1 MVFSL
6 PPLILPPFKH
16 VHRLIPSHFPPI
28 HLFESVAKPEDFAL
42 IYEIEAI
49 TNDRLRDEV
58 GILTRIPEAERICG
72 PGSTPI
78 MAAFTHLGRPSR
90 FTDGSYGVYYAAN
103 NTETAIVETLYHR
116 ERFLS
121 ATKEPDTEITMR
133 EYINQVVLPLDDLRA
148 PEFKPLHHPDD
159 YALSQEYGRQR
170 HAENSNGLLYHSV
183 RKPGGFCIA
192 AFKPKTIT
200 IPMQGAHF
208 RYVWSGHE
216 QRIVDVL
223 MVSRSKYPR
232 ANSKHSDDVF

>member
-1 MVFSL
+1 MPLKQPSL
-6 PPLILPPFKH
+6 TLPTFKH
-16 VHRLIPSHFPPI
+16 SHRLIPSHFPPI

-42 IYEIEAI
+42 IYEIEAL
-49 TNDRLRDEV
+49 TNDRLRDEAR
-58 GILTRIPEAERICG
+58 ILTCISEEDRVHG
-72 PGSTPI
+72 PGATPI

-103 NTETAIVETLYHR
+103 TTETALVETIYHR
-116 ERFLS
+116 ELFLR
-121 ATKEPDTEITMR
+121 ATREPDTEITMR
-133 EYINQVVLPLDDLRA
+133 EYINQVVLPLYDLRDPA
-148 PEFKPLHHPDD
+148 FKPLHDPDD
-159 YALSQEYGRQR
+159 YRVSQYYAKQY

-200 IPMQGAHF
+200 IPTQGAHF

-216 QRIVDVL
+216 QRITDVL

-232 ANSKHSDDVF
+232 TPSTITEAF